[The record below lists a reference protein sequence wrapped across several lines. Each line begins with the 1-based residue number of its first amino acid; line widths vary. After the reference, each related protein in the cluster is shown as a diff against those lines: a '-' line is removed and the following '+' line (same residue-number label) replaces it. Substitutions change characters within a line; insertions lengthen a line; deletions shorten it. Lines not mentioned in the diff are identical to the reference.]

1 LAQYIDHAWLVVIAD
16 GGESRRASMVSEGTN
31 MADHAS
37 SCGIKLAGPVVSC
50 ACSRTV
56 RQDDRF
62 PVPEYGNGFGTYVD
76 GIKANLSF
84 ESPCKWGSVFFVS
97 QTKLL
102 FIEV

>member
-1 LAQYIDHAWLVVIAD
+1 
-16 GGESRRASMVSEGTN
+16 MVSEGAN

-37 SCGIKLAGPVVSC
+37 SCYIKLAGPVVSC

-56 RQDDRF
+56 RQGNRF
-62 PVPEYGNGFGTYVD
+62 SIPDYGNGFGTYVD

-84 ESPCKWGSVFFVS
+84 ESPWKCGSVFFVS